1 MENKFEI
8 TKDIMKNAN
17 TYMSIALKDVI
28 ATGKA
33 RECVRKVS
41 RIRRIGEDETDGRN
55 EYGVSPIYC
64 EDIAAKSRVMM
75 TCLMAYYLKVWDE
88 NTPIMCGL
96 NDYDDWGRAHV
107 LNQIERFKSGEYR
120 EKAFDILSDYREME
134 KYLNAAIYAVLRE
147 LNDPAQ
153 RIIEAIGT
161 MGSMDWMKETIS
173 QIEEAE
179 KGIKE
184 EQERQERIINGQ
196 EAGDGDED
204 AGEQHK

>member
-1 MENKFEI
+1 MANKFEI
-8 TKDIMKNAN
+8 TKDIMKDAN

-28 ATGKA
+28 AMGKA

-41 RIRRIGEDETDGRN
+41 KIRPIGEDEAESAN
-55 EYGVSPIYC
+55 EYGVAPIYC
-64 EDIAAKSRVMM
+64 EDTAAKARVMM
-75 TCLMAYYLKVWDE
+75 TCLMAYYLKVWGED
-88 NTPIMCGL
+88 TPIMCDIH
-96 NDYDDWGRAHV
+96 DYDDWGGAHV

-147 LNDPAQ
+147 LNDPAK
-153 RIIEAIGT
+153 RIIEAIGA
-161 MGSMDWMKETIS
+161 MGSVDWMKETIGK
-173 QIEEAE
+173 IEEVE

-184 EQERQERIINGQ
+184 EQERQERIINGE